1 MPLVS
6 DDSNS
11 TAAEAKAL
19 EEQIMDTD
27 TLTGPGFDGD
37 DFVLLDTIGA
47 TDDDPMTCHNTS
59 PRVKR
64 KTSDLKVEG
73 PLTPQMF
80 SESPMKKLKT
90 VSFAQTIVE
99 YIPTTSYNDNDG
111 GGFDNASG
119 KQGNE
124 IVDLPSNFEDGND
137 ILTEEDD
144 YAFFKIIEPAAEDAN
159 WQVENEKL
167 LEADTTRRIDV
178 PHVDFRLP
186 TAPWE
191 EFTRANASEEDIN
204 AQSRF
209 IEWVKRNQMK
219 SVTSWHGVSELERRL
234 PLGPFSYTSSKFS
247 VEEKL
252 HGEDVVKQML
262 SSINDEGIATSSTDM
277 WKRSGLRILEDEED
291 EDDIL
296 SGDEQEKENDIRSL
310 IKKRM
315 IELQEEGTDIQSI
328 AYRPTGL
335 RKGADNKHYP
345 RHQGQTLTSAHWN
358 NNSKSQCANEM
369 ASTVDHQRK
378 PMHTRDS
385 DTSLMF
391 GGKFSATS
399 ALDKFMALNGKGTVS
414 MPVSQGKP
422 ILKSQPE
429 RQLPSPV
436 QPTHQL
442 QKDKNSTTN
451 KGVQSGLTT
460 SRPSLDL
467 PTVPAELPSCSFVIS
482 SAFLQRRSLAKQIQ
496 SLYPDAEFVS
506 RDFNLRYEEYEEA
519 DLIISPSTGLIVT
532 TVQQLKQR
540 ALPGQPACSPMKDRI
555 SALQPMYERLII
567 LVSEGLSKEWEGQS
581 QGQCLDHRDQ
591 EALDDYKKF
600 ASQLEGEILVRYA
613 PGGEQALARTA
624 VNLMAEYGLPH
635 GSQDIRDIKLLTD
648 QTTVRTEAL
657 PSSYCSLTL
666 LSGSSSSAVQASTR
680 LPRKSYSR
688 FSKIRSLGRI
698 LLPISTARFKHVD
711 CKPFC
716 SCQPSNERKISTQY

>member
-1 MPLVS
+1 
-6 DDSNS
+6 
-11 TAAEAKAL
+11 
-19 EEQIMDTD
+19 MDTD
-27 TLTGPGFDGD
+27 TLTGPDFDGD

-80 SESPMKKLKT
+80 SESPTKKLKI
-90 VSFAQTIVE
+90 VAFAETLVE
-99 YIPTTSYNDNDG
+99 YIPTTSYNDSNG
-111 GGFDNASG
+111 GEFDNASG
-119 KQGNE
+119 IEGNDN
-124 IVDLPSNFEDGND
+124 VDLPSNFEDGND

-159 WQVENEKL
+159 WQIENEKL
-167 LEADTTRRIDV
+167 LEADTTRRMDV

-191 EFTRANASEEDIN
+191 EFTGANASEGNIN
-204 AQSRF
+204 AQNRF
-209 IEWVKRNQMK
+209 IEWVKRNQMRF
-219 SVTSWHGVSELERRL
+219 VTSWHGVSELERRL

-247 VEEKL
+247 IEEKL

-291 EDDIL
+291 QDDIL
-296 SGDEQEKENDIRSL
+296 SGDEQEKGKENDIRSL
-310 IKKRM
+310 INKRM
-315 IELQEEGTDIQSI
+315 IELQEEATDIQIS
-328 AYRPTGL
+328 AHRPTGL

-345 RHQGQTLTSAHWN
+345 HHQGQTLISAHWN
-358 NNSKSQCANEM
+358 NKSKSQCANEM
-369 ASTVDHQRK
+369 ASAVDHQRK
-378 PMHTRDS
+378 PIHTRDS

-399 ALDKFMALNGKGTVS
+399 ALDKFMALNGKGTLS
-414 MPVSQGKP
+414 MPASQGNP
-422 ILKSQPE
+422 ILKSQPG
-429 RQLPSPV
+429 RQLASPV
-436 QPTHQL
+436 RPTHQL
-442 QKDKNSTTN
+442 HKHKNPTAN
-451 KGVQSGLTT
+451 QGVQSGLTT

-506 RDFNLRYEEYEEA
+506 RDFDLRYEDCKEA

-532 TVQQLKQR
+532 TIQQLKQR

-555 SALQPMYERLII
+555 SALQAIYERLII

-581 QGQCLDHRDQ
+581 GSRCLDNRDQ

-613 PGGEQALARTA
+613 PGGEQILARTA

-635 GSQDIRDIKLLTD
+635 GSQDIGDIKLLTD
-648 QTTVRTEAL
+648 QTTVRTVKL
-657 PSSYCSLTL
+657 PIGCCSLT
-666 LSGSSSSAVQASTR
+666 
-680 LPRKSYSR
+680 
-688 FSKIRSLGRI
+688 FS
-698 LLPISTARFKHVD
+698 
-711 CKPFC
+711 
-716 SCQPSNERKISTQY
+716 